1 MCQMVA
7 YMRFLGSVEPK
18 SDRGCLTRSGRQR
31 ELQSYFR
38 TLTGTIL
45 MFCRIGSSGG
55 SGGGTRGGLADPS
68 F

>member
-7 YMRFLGSVEPK
+7 YKRFLRSVEPK
-18 SDRGCLTRSGRQR
+18 SDRGCLTRSDRQR

-55 SGGGTRGGLADPS
+55 SRGGTRGGLADPS